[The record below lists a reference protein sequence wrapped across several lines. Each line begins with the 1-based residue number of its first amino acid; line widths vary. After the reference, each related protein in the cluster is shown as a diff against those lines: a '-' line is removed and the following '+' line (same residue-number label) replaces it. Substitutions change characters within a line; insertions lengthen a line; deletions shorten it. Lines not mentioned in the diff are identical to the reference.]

1 MENCLGI
8 QMYNNFLTGIC
19 ARQLNP
25 IIQPVK
31 IAGLPIKCLKEF
43 AVFIFLMLFIKPF

>member
-1 MENCLGI
+1 MDNCLGI

-19 ARQLNP
+19 ARQQIP

-31 IAGLPIKCLKEF
+31 SARLPKKHLK
-43 AVFIFLMLFIKPF
+43 